1 MVCAGKVRFPV
12 VHQPPPT
19 LEQVGA
25 SVGRLGLVADHV
37 RQRCLDHLPRVVGL
51 LGRPVAE
58 RGPEAMRY
66 GRDLQVP

>member
-25 SVGRLGLVADHV
+25 RIGCLGLVADHV
-37 RQRCLDHLPRVVGL
+37 LQRRLDDLARVSI
-51 LGRPVAE
+51 
-58 RGPEAMRY
+58 
-66 GRDLQVP
+66 